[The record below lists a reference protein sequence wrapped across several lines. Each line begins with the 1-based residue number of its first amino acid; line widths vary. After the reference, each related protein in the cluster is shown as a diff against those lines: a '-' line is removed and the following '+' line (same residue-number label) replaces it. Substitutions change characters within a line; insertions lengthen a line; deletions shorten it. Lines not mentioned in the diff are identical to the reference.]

1 METHLPSIAA
11 HPMILLAEKKA
22 DVTQALSCVLRQ
34 AGYPVVTA
42 MDGVEA
48 LEALDLY
55 RPDIFVLDVDL
66 PLLSGFRILEL
77 LKQSR
82 WAPSVI
88 VTSTCSCQEARQA
101 TRCGVDAFMEM
112 PLQNDKLLEMVHF
125 VVNKG
130 KRRGRHSDRM
140 IPETTAALS

>member
-1 METHLPSIAA
+1 METHLPSVAA

-22 DVTQALSCVLRQ
+22 DLTQALSCVLRQ

-55 RPDIFVLDVDL
+55 RPDVFVLDVDL

-77 LKQSR
+77 LKHSR
-82 WAPSVI
+82 WSPSVI
-88 VTSTCSCQEARQA
+88 VTTTRSCQEAREA

-112 PLQNDKLLEMVHF
+112 PLQHDKLLEMVHF
-125 VVNKG
+125 VVRKG
-130 KRRGRHSDRM
+130 KRGGRHRDYM
-140 IPETTAALS
+140 TPEITVAPS